1 MLGGLLAFVIPPAR
15 GNNRC
20 SVAHYTPHRC
30 RTSQSPCRQRC
41 RQYGSRDSSRDGSS
55 RARSASSCRSSA
67 TRERGGPGRIRTYDQ
82 GIHAAPVFPPGVDY
96 LFTPGP
102 STGRVRD
109 ARRLSSRALQPSGS
123 LCTFR
128 RCTAGL
134 AQGCH
139 QSRWKDSLNSS
150 RSLHG
155 FRREGTFFDESPALT
170 AVLQAHGVDCT
181 GQTSA
186 AVIASAP
193 GTGSKSLSASLLF
206 YLRSGTSPSA
216 RMRSSSRRCAST

>member
-1 MLGGLLAFVIPPAR
+1 VNSTNSRISPDARFQARTPAAPR
-15 GNNRC
+15 VRK
-20 SVAHYTPHRC
+20 
-30 RTSQSPCRQRC
+30 
-41 RQYGSRDSSRDGSS
+41 
-55 RARSASSCRSSA
+55 RS
-67 TRERGGPGRIRTYDQ
+67 GGPGRIRTYDQ
-82 GIHAAPVFPPGVDY
+82 GIHVAPMFPSGVDY

-170 AVLQAHGVDCT
+170 AVLQAQRRGFYRSNPGRCHRDCR
-181 GQTSA
+181 GRDRVQ
-186 AVIASAP
+186 AVVPLRLPTVGHQPVGAHAFELAP
-193 GTGSKSLSASLLF
+193 
-206 YLRSGTSPSA
+206 LRRDIGMHRVQRRLEA
-216 RMRSSSRRCAST
+216 RVLTQRTVRRIRVEVVPPVHQP

>member
-1 MLGGLLAFVIPPAR
+1 M
-15 GNNRC
+15 
-20 SVAHYTPHRC
+20 
-30 RTSQSPCRQRC
+30 
-41 RQYGSRDSSRDGSS
+41 
-55 RARSASSCRSSA
+55 
-67 TRERGGPGRIRTYDQ
+67 
-82 GIHAAPVFPPGVDY
+82 FPSGVDY

-109 ARRLSSRALQPSGS
+109 ARCLSSRALQPSGS

-170 AVLQAHGVDCT
+170 AVLQAQPRGLYSSNQCRCHRNCRGRDRV
-181 GQTSA
+181 Q
-186 AVIASAP
+186 AVVPLRLPTVGHQPVGAHAFELAP
-193 GTGSKSLSASLLF
+193 
-206 YLRSGTSPSA
+206 LRRDIGMHRVQRRLEA
-216 RMRSSSRRCAST
+216 RVLTQRTVRRIRVEVVPPVHQP